1 MPRFRLHNRH
11 HPDECRVVFAAWSG
25 VASPL
30 RQQAAVSSCPTG
42 GHEIWWDVDADSA
55 DQALGQLP
63 HYVAE
68 RTTAI
73 QIGEVETP

>member
-11 HPDECRVVFAAWSG
+11 QAHECRVIFAAWNG
-25 VASPL
+25 TASPL
-30 RQQAAVSSCPTG
+30 RQQAAVSSCPMG
-42 GHEIWWDVDADSA
+42 GHEIWWDVAA
-55 DQALGQLP
+55 ANAEEALGQLP

-73 QIGEVETP
+73 QISDVEIP

>member
-11 HPDECRVVFAAWSG
+11 EAHECRVIFAAWRG
-25 VASPL
+25 KTSPL
-30 RQQAAVSSCPTG
+30 RRQLAASSCLTG
-42 GHEIWWDVDADSA
+42 GHEIWWDTEAESA
-55 DQALGQLP
+55 EEALGHLP

-68 RTTAI
+68 RTTAT